1 MILTPFYVG
10 SDRYMWTQ
18 YQDLMAIVRALGKPD
33 LFITITCNPKWCEIT
48 ELLLDAT
55 LLMREKLLNV
65 VTNPKPE
72 GANVAWFSKDEKTQ
86 ALIGLAFEDSQL
98 IHVKPAKRRYRLDE
112 ITNIPPAD
120 KSSLDLY
127 IKVREDEVVRE
138 AIKEAYQRIRDVLVV
153 ELKRSA
159 ATQEIKKRVE
169 EVIPEGSKVQLRL
182 DRVPHLIRGIDM
194 LATRS
199 HVF

>member
-1 MILTPFYVG
+1 
-10 SDRYMWTQ
+10 MWTQ
-18 YQDLMAIVRALGKPD
+18 YQDTMAIVRALGKPD

-86 ALIGLAFEDSQL
+86 ALIGLAFEDSQQL

-112 ITNIPPAD
+112 ITIIPPAG

-127 IKVREDEVVRE
+127 MKVREDAVVRE
-138 AIKEAYQRIRDVLVV
+138 AIKEAYQRIRDVLVG
-153 ELKRSA
+153 
-159 ATQEIKKRVE
+159 T
-169 EVIPEGSKVQLRL
+169 
-182 DRVPHLIRGIDM
+182 
-194 LATRS
+194 
-199 HVF
+199 